1 MFKSNNT
8 IQLTEAGYFKLQA
21 ELEDLV
27 KNKRP
32 AAVDRLSQARSMGDL
47 SENSDYHQA
56 KEALEFIDGRISEL
70 ELVINNATVVKG
82 AHSTKEVGV
91 GAKVKVQIGK
101 SEHVFNIVGE
111 WEADPKEKKISHES
125 PLGKALIG
133 RKVGETVEV
142 QAPAGRVEYT
152 IVGIE

>member
-1 MFKSNNT
+1 M
-8 IQLTEAGYFKLQA
+8 IQLTEAGFHKLQK
-21 ELEDLV
+21 EYDNLI
-27 KNKRP
+27 NSKRP
-32 AAVDRLSQARSMGDL
+32 AAVDRLAQARSMGDL

-56 KEALEFIDGRISEL
+56 KEALEFIDGRVSEL
-70 ELVINNATVVKG
+70 ELVLKQAIVVSKN
-82 AHSTKEVGV
+82 HSSKEVEV
-91 GAKVKVQIGK
+91 GARVKVSIRG
-101 SEHVFNIVGE
+101 SEHVFSIVGE

-142 QAPAGRVEYT
+142 QAPAGKVEYT

>member
-1 MFKSNNT
+1 MPKGNV
-8 IQLTEAGYFKLQA
+8 IQLTEAGFSKLKN

-32 AAVDRLSQARSMGDL
+32 SAVDRLSQARSMGDL

-70 ELVINNATVVKG
+70 ESVINRASVVKST
-82 AHSTKEVGV
+82 HSTKEVGV
-91 GAKVKVQIGK
+91 GAKVKVKIGK
-101 SEHVFNIVGE
+101 SEHTFNIVGE

-142 QAPAGRVEYT
+142 QAPAGKVEYT

>member
-1 MFKSNNT
+1 MPQKTNT
-8 IQLTEAGYFKLQA
+8 VQLTQTGFDKLKK
-21 ELEDLV
+21 ELEELIN
-27 KNKRP
+27 KKRP

-56 KEALEFIDGRISEL
+56 KEQLEFIDGRISEL
-70 ELVINNATVVKG
+70 ELVLNQAVVV
-82 AHSTKEVGV
+82 ANEHSTKEVSV
-91 GAKVKVQIGK
+91 GAKVKVKING

-142 QAPAGRVEYT
+142 QAPAGKVEYT